1 MAECDAVGAGGRT
14 AAAVAAA
21 AGRGDG
27 DDGGA
32 VAAAAERDG
41 DAVADGGA
49 ADDDAAV
56 ADGGHGVDGGQEA
69 ADRSCSAKKCP
80 SWVRRCLRAPT
91 YLLGSEVEK
100 DIQARSSRTRV
111 DIQSTSTTFDD
122 MILSAERLGHFGIQE
137 GDKRKRPEWLGNK
150 HVRHFSKFAEI
161 VAQVVR
167 RDVLR
172 APADEYFARDLRGAT
187 LF

>member
-41 DAVADGGA
+41 DAVADGGH
-49 ADDDAAV
+49 D
-56 ADGGHGVDGGQEA
+56 VDGGQEA
-69 ADRSCSAKKCP
+69 ADTSCSAKKCP

-91 YLLGSEVEK
+91 YLLGNEVNRKERHSSTVVSEPN
-100 DIQARSSRTRV
+100 RN
-111 DIQSTSTTFDD
+111 
-122 MILSAERLGHFGIQE
+122 
-137 GDKRKRPEWLGNK
+137 PK
-150 HVRHFSKFAEI
+150 HI
-161 VAQVVR
+161 YY
-167 RDVLR
+167 L
-172 APADEYFARDLRGAT
+172 
-187 LF
+187 